1 MIILVSGGAASG
13 KSALAET
20 LAGKLPGKKFY
31 LATMHRGDGE
41 SLRRIARH
49 RVMRAGKGFET
60 VECPLDAAQADV
72 PPDSVCLLEC
82 LSNLMA
88 NELYDRAPQGDP
100 ADKVTA
106 DVLALA
112 ARTAHLV
119 VVTNEVFSD
128 GAAARG
134 ICGDYLT
141 ALGRVNRALAA
152 RADQVV
158 ECVAGLPLYQK
169 GEPR

>member
-60 VECPLDAAQADV
+60 ADV